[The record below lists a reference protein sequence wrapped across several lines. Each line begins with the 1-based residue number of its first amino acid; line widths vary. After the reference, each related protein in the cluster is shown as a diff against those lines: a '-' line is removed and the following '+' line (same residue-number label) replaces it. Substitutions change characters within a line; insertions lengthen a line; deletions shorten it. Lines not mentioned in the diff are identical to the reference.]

1 MKKKTPFLTGIITL
15 IGVLAIIYGND
26 IQNFVIDNGKSANDK
41 DVSTFEEQTTQV
53 SGELQVY
60 FLDVGQADAILIRD
74 NDSNMLIDA
83 GNNTDG
89 EKLVSFFD
97 NIGIDS
103 FEYVVA
109 THAHED
115 HIGGMDDII
124 ENFEIDNFYMP
135 DVVTTT
141 KTFEEVLDA
150 LDNSNLTYDTPEIGY
165 TFNLGEAH
173 FEVIYVGDDE
183 NNLNDTS
190 IVLQMTFGNVKFLFM
205 GDLQEDKESDLLDK
219 NIKSDVLKVGHH
231 GSDTSTSE
239 EFLKAVNPKYAVI
252 EVGENNIYNHPSDAT
267 LNRLKEKDIDVYR
280 TDLDGTILFR
290 SDGTNITVQKL
301 NTDLDG

>member
-26 IQNFVIDNGKSANDK
+26 IQNFVAADDKSVSDK
-41 DVSTFEEQTTQV
+41 EVSTFEEQTTQV
-53 SGELQVY
+53 SGEIQVY
-60 FLDVGQADAILIRD
+60 FLNVGQADAVLIRD

-83 GNNTDG
+83 GNNADG

-97 NIGIDS
+97 SLGIDS
-103 FEYVVA
+103 FKYVVA

-190 IVLQMTFGNVKFLFM
+190 IVLHMTFGNVKFLFT
-205 GDLQEDKESDLLDK
+205 GDLQEDKEKDLLDK

-239 EFLKAVNPKYAVI
+239 KFLKAVDPKYAVI
-252 EVGENNIYNHPSDAT
+252 EVGKNNIYNHPSDIT
-267 LNRLKEKDIDVYR
+267 LNRFKNYGIEVYR

-290 SDGTNITVQKL
+290 SDGTDITIQKL